1 MRESGRPRLRPR
13 KQRLG
18 KNATAANSPPLYLL
32 QSAGSPLIA
41 PRNHA
46 NAGRTIIVF
55 KMDSHDDMTS
65 RILASLA
72 ALPLHEQADAIS
84 ALIGSVIKEM
94 PQDRILEIR
103 DEIANELDARIPVVQ
118 ATLDLIDGQL
128 ALREIAGSAVWR

>member
-1 MRESGRPRLRPR
+1 MQSAEKEMFRTWGARLRR
-13 KQRLG
+13 CNRAEG
-18 KNATAANSPPLYLL
+18 
-32 QSAGSPLIA
+32 
-41 PRNHA
+41 NHA
-46 NAGRTIIVF
+46 ERGRTVSLF
-55 KMDSHDDMTS
+55 NMDSHDDMTS

-94 PQDRILEIR
+94 PHNRILEIR
-103 DEIANELDARIPVVQ
+103 HEIASELDERIPVVQ